1 MAEDLE
7 LEQHERTRVRVFGLI
22 AVALLILGTLVFFL
36 TGIGGGLFAD
46 RSTIR
51 TYMADGAGLTDS
63 GPVRLNGILIGKI
76 DSVRLTASTD
86 PRRVIEIDMGI
97 KDRFLPSLPV
107 DSVAAISADNLLG
120 DKYINITR
128 GKSSRIV
135 QGGGELPSLIQN
147 DTFNQADLVASL
159 ETNLK
164 RLDDLLTQI
173 ESPGTKLGQF
183 VQGQEFYDQL
193 RGQIEGIQT
202 AITSYTSPRSEIGK
216 SLFRKEL
223 YDKVRAPIL
232 NFDNMLAQIQR
243 GEGPG
248 GRWLKD
254 PAIYDDARKN
264 VAEIRQS
271 LDDLNAGK
279 GPAGKLLA
287 DEEMYRQIQKLVNS
301 MESVIDGINS
311 GEGMLGQMLSSG
323 QLYDSL
329 NGQSRE
335 LRDLLKEFRTN
346 PRKFMRIKVF

>member
-7 LEQHERTRVRVFGLI
+7 LEQQARTRLRVFGLVAI
-22 AVALLILGTLVFFL
+22 ALLILGTLIVL
-36 TGIGGGLFAD
+36 LAGLGGGLFAD

-51 TYMADGAGLTDS
+51 TYMSDGTGLTDS

-76 DSVRLTASTD
+76 DSVKLATSTD
-86 PRRVIEIDMGI
+86 PRRTIEIDMAI

-120 DKYINITR
+120 DKYINITT
-128 GKSSRIV
+128 GKSSQTVR
-135 QGGGELPSLIQN
+135 GGGELPSLVQN

-173 ESPGTKLGQF
+173 ESPNTQLGQF
-183 VQGQEFYDQL
+183 VKGEEFYDRL
-193 RGQIEGIQT
+193 RAQIAGIQT

-223 YDKVRAPIL
+223 YDKIRAPIL
-232 NFDNMLAQIQR
+232 NFDKMLAQLQR

-248 GRWLKD
+248 GPWLKD
-254 PAIYDDARKN
+254 PKIYDDARKN

-271 LDDLNAGK
+271 LDELNAGK
-279 GPAGKLLA
+279 GPTGKFLE
-287 DEEMYRQIQKLVNS
+287 DDEMYRQIQKLVNS

-311 GEGMLGQMLSSG
+311 G
-323 QLYDSL
+323 
-329 NGQSRE
+329 
-335 LRDLLKEFRTN
+335 
-346 PRKFMRIKVF
+346 